1 MTGYS
6 RSPKL
11 LKGAIV
17 AFDLPAPVPR
27 VIPFQINPESMS
39 RTLEARTIEAEGTT
53 SDNFRLSGA
62 PNETIKVECI
72 LDATDALEKGE
83 DLAGSLGLHPQLAA
97 LETLVYPKSATVIA
111 NTVLLN
117 VGTIEIVPMQGPFT
131 IFIWGAKRILP
142 VRISGMSITEEAF
155 DPNLNPTRCKISL
168 DMKVLSYSD
177 LQQTHPGYAL
187 FLGHQIIK
195 ETMAAVSSVDS
206 LGSVLGSDVNL
217 I

>member
-1 MTGYS
+1 
-6 RSPKL
+6 
-11 LKGAIV
+11 
-17 AFDLPAPVPR
+17 
-27 VIPFQINPESMS
+27 
-39 RTLEARTIEAEGTT
+39 
-53 SDNFRLSGA
+53 
-62 PNETIKVECI
+62 
-72 LDATDALEKGE
+72 
-83 DLAGSLGLHPQLAA
+83 
-97 LETLVYPKSATVIA
+97 
-111 NTVLLN
+111 
-117 VGTIEIVPMQGPFT
+117 
-131 IFIWGAKRILP
+131 

-155 DPNLNPTRCKISL
+155 DLNLNPTRCKVSL